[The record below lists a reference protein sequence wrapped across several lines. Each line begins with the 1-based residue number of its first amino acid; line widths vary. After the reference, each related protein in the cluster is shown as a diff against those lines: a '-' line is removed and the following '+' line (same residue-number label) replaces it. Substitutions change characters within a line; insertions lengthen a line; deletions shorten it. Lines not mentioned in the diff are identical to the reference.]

1 MKCGGK
7 KCIYRTGAGE
17 PGVSGKCDMTCNYAL
32 ITGKTKLGQIYE
44 QYGITNYD
52 QRAAK
57 ILGRIKCPFYSPGDR
72 IRQSRTELLL
82 HGSKPGKYDWARGME
97 LYNAGAT
104 DKDIATELG
113 CTYESVKRWRWK
125 HALSVNPAQKAPG
138 KLDWARGRALYEGG
152 ASDRAIAGEL
162 GCSVTAVFEWR
173 KREKLPS
180 VVGKENRDWARGRA
194 LYEKGMSDRKIAQAL
209 GAHPESVRKWRGR
222 EGLPPNSC
230 GGRQRKEKENDL

>member
-82 HGSKPGKYDWARGME
+82 PGSRPGKYDWARGRA
-97 LYNAGAT
+97 LYEEGAS
-104 DKDIATELG
+104 DRAIAEELG
-113 CTYESVKRWRWK
+113 CSVPAVFAWREREK
-125 HALSVNPAQKAPG
+125 LPSIDG
-138 KLDWARGRALYEGG
+138 KKEIDWARGRALYEGG

-180 VVGKENRDWARGRA
+180 VVGKEKLDWARGRA
-194 LYEKGMSDRKIAQAL
+194 LYEKGLSDRKIAQAL
-209 GAHPESVRKWRGR
+209 GAHPESVRKWRNR

>member
-7 KCIYRTGAGE
+7 KCIYHTGKKDPNAIT
-17 PGVSGKCDMTCNYAL
+17 CDYAW

-82 HGSKPGKYDWARGME
+82 PGSRPGKY
-97 LYNAGAT
+97 
-104 DKDIATELG
+104 
-113 CTYESVKRWRWK
+113 
-125 HALSVNPAQKAPG
+125 
-138 KLDWARGRALYEGG
+138 DWARGRALYEEG
-152 ASDRAIAGEL
+152 ASDRAIAEEL
-162 GCSVTAVFEWR
+162 GCSVPAVFAWR

-180 VVGKENRDWARGRA
+180 VVGKEKIDWARGRA

-209 GAHPESVRKWRGR
+209 GAHPESVRQWRNR

>member
-138 KLDWARGRALYEGG
+138 KLDWARGRALYEGRRQRPG
-152 ASDRAIAGEL
+152 NCGGSWAAPSPPCL
-162 GCSVTAVFEWR
+162 NGC
-173 KREKLPS
+173 KREKRHPS
-180 VVGKENRDWARGRA
+180 WGRKKIDWARGRA

-209 GAHPESVRKWRGR
+209 GAHPESVRQWQQ
-222 EGLPPNSC
+222 P
-230 GGRQRKEKENDL
+230 

>member
-57 ILGRIKCPFYSPGDR
+57 ILGRIQCPFYSPGDR
-72 IRQSRTELLL
+72 IRQSRTELRLP
-82 HGSKPGKYDWARGME
+82 GSRPEKYDWARGME

-113 CTYESVKRWRWK
+113 CTYGSVKRWRWK

-180 VVGKENRDWARGRA
+180 VVGKEKIDWARGRA

-209 GAHPESVRKWRGR
+209 GAHPESVRQWRNR

>member
-82 HGSKPGKYDWARGME
+82 HGSKPGKYDWARG
-97 LYNAGAT
+97 
-104 DKDIATELG
+104 
-113 CTYESVKRWRWK
+113 
-125 HALSVNPAQKAPG
+125 
-138 KLDWARGRALYEGG
+138 
-152 ASDRAIAGEL
+152 
-162 GCSVTAVFEWR
+162 
-173 KREKLPS
+173 
-180 VVGKENRDWARGRA
+180 RA

-222 EGLPPNSC
+222 EGLPPNSGGGA
-230 GGRQRKEKENDL
+230 GGRGKPRRGRFFAPLRMTEGVRREDSSLRSE